1 MINPFD
7 QLPEI
12 VIVPMEDELYHT
24 AENGYCCGDP
34 TCYCAGDNNNQTDPS
49 LAVEP
54 PLDTI
59 GMLN

>member
-1 MINPFD
+1 MSRFGE
-7 QLPEI
+7 LPEYI
-12 VIVPMEDELYHT
+12 VIPMEDELVHT

-34 TCYCAGDNNNQTDPS
+34 DCYCAAGDNRPDLS
-49 LAVEP
+49 LTAEE

>member
-1 MINPFD
+1 MMSVFD

-12 VIVPMEDELYHT
+12 IVIPMEDDLYHT

-34 TCYCAGDNNNQTDPS
+34 TCYCAGGDDQDS
-49 LAVEP
+49 ASMAADP

-59 GMLN
+59 ALLN